1 MSTNGKKI
9 RFVIKRA
16 SDGKQWYL
24 KMESTRN
31 GKIIVHSE
39 TYLRISSAQKAAKL
53 IKDHAANAEVVIE
66 E

>member
-1 MSTNGKKI
+1 MTKRKKI

-16 SDGKQWYL
+16 EDGKQWYL
-24 KMESTRN
+24 KIESTRN

-39 TYLRISSAQKAAKL
+39 TYLRIGSTQKAVKL
-53 IKDHAANAEVVIE
+53 IKENAADADVVIE

>member
-1 MSTNGKKI
+1 MKTKRNKM

-16 SDGKQWYL
+16 EDGKQWYL
-24 KMESTRN
+24 KIESTRN

-39 TYLRISSAQKAAKL
+39 TYLRISSPHKAVTL
-53 IKDHAANAEVVIE
+53 IKENAADAEVVIE